1 MLANGQNTI
10 KFNFIK
16 RKSGGLTCLCVLPS
30 SHKPRPSVFHIFCKG
45 YMMFNDPNYT
55 QIPNNL
61 FDEHMRDMTGAEFKV
76 MAVICRKT
84 FGWQKKKDKISISQL
99 KTLTG
104 IGRSQ
109 IVESLKI
116 LEHKTHIK
124 QQKKIV
130 KITEIE
136 TVTSPETGQVQNS
149 PVPKL
154 DETRPEMST
163 GTRPEMGHTKE
174 INKKTITKEIY
185 SENEFFAISKDE
197 YNTYKQAFKCNIDME
212 IKKMI
217 AWLISNP
224 AKRPKKNYARF
235 INGWLSRA
243 KAEPIKEQ
251 YIDLREF
258 KREQG
263 AL

>member
-124 QQKKIV
+124 
-130 KITEIE
+130 
-136 TVTSPETGQVQNS
+136 
-149 PVPKL
+149 L
-154 DETRPEMST
+154 
-163 GTRPEMGHTKE
+163 H
-174 INKKTITKEIY
+174 
-185 SENEFFAISKDE
+185 
-197 YNTYKQAFKCNIDME
+197 
-212 IKKMI
+212 KKMV

-235 INGWLSRA
+235 VNGWLSRA